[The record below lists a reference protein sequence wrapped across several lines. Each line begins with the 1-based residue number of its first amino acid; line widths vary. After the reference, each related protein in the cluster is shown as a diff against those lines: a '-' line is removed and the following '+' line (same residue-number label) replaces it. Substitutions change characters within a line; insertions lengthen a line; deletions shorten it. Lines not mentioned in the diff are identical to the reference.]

1 MKILFADD
9 HEVIRQIIRKI
20 LQDEYPSAI
29 IEEVKDGQELVAKV
43 IGGHWDVV
51 ISDISMPVMN
61 GLEAVRE
68 IRKHSKTLP
77 VLILSSH
84 TEEEYVRHAL
94 KEGATAYVHKYQAHD
109 ELGKTIRRSLKVS
122 SDGGGEII
130 AGTAVTQK

>member
-61 GLEAVRE
+61 GLEFVKAVRAE
-68 IRKHSKTLP
+68 KAYDNLTIVMVT
-77 VLILSSH
+77 
-84 TEEEYVRHAL
+84 TETETSQMVAAL
-94 KEGATAYVHKYQAHD
+94 DAGANDYIMKPFTD
-109 ELGKTIRRSLKVS
+109 
-122 SDGGGEII
+122 EII
-130 AGTAVTQK
+130 VERLMLLGIQEQAV